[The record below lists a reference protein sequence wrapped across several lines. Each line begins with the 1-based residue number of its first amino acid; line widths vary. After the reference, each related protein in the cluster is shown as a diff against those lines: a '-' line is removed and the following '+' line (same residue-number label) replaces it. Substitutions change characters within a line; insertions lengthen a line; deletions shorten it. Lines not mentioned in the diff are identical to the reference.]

1 MNVYH
6 YETDG
11 GKDLILEYLNKLPKD
26 ERLTA
31 KKILEKLEKD
41 GLEALEVLNTRPLR
55 KKLWEIKF
63 KQNRLMYVLADA
75 NNIYILHAC
84 KKQKG
89 KAEKFELDKAIKRA
103 TELGMELGKSFV

>member
-11 GKDLILEYLNKLPKD
+11 GKDLILEYLNQLPKD

-41 GLEALEVLNTRPLR
+41 DIDEEYMRSFLDLEVLEMDKGKLVWDFGSKRA
-55 KKLWEIKF
+55 KKL
-63 KQNRLMYVLADA
+63 VVDH
-75 NNIYILHAC
+75 ILS
-84 KKQKG
+84 K
-89 KAEKFELDKAIKRA
+89 
-103 TELGMELGKSFV
+103 